1 MQRREHSILADNRVT
16 DFPCTSPRQFTQK
29 FRYWRLH
36 KNARRKAERKPR
48 GAASIYRNGTG
59 SVGGQQSPNSVT
71 RMVTRGVTLT
81 SPNNESS
88 NRQHADIGVQLEWN
102 LEETFLPNQTSS
114 MNSKE
119 RETFRSN

>member
-36 KNARRKAERKPR
+36 KNARRKAERKSR

-81 SPNNESS
+81 SPDNESS
-88 NRQHADIGVQLEWN
+88 IVDMRILEY
-102 LEETFLPNQTSS
+102 SS
-114 MNSKE
+114 HGTLKKHFSQI
-119 RETFRSN
+119 RHPP